1 MDEYEKEDSGKPFI
15 QEYFAPED
23 VVKIPVDN
31 LYY

>member
-15 QEYFAPED
+15 QIYYKPEN
-23 VVKIPVDN
+23 VTKISADN

>member
-15 QEYFAPED
+15 KEYFDPSD
-23 VVKIPVDN
+23 VIKISVDN